1 MKVDEVKLP
10 KVPVKIKSKAKK
22 AVAVGMTAANIATG
36 ADIYDRASRGV
47 GSPIRDV
54 VTATAGLP
62 GKVGYAAMGANWTVK
77 GFDKAKEHIKS
88 RQKQIN
94 EISAELVGKVSN
106 ARFWRKEA
114 PSKTLTRA
122 INKKFIESGKKK
134 EEPKKLVKEGTKMDT
149 KDLINEALD
158 DILENNLVSMK
169 ENLMAA
175 LQEKA
180 MEKIE
185 EKKKE
190 IASNYFAQ

>member
-1 MKVDEVKLP
+1 MSP
-10 KVPVKIKSKAKK
+10 
-22 AVAVGMTAANIATG
+22 TAANAGEDEKKRQATLKDYNPYKPSG
-36 ADIYDRASRGV
+36 RSVADYEKQV
-47 GSPIRDV
+47 GLTKPSV
-54 VTATAGLP
+54 NTSQSQGSTANVDTPKG
-62 GKVGYAAMGANWTVK
+62 GSIGANVGRTTAPKVDAPQPPSRPEYFTRGQAFQAARGEAGGAGAKFSYGGSEYQTNVK
-77 GFDKAKEHIKS
+77 GEPYSNKPKQTSVTDIKE
-88 RQKQIN
+88 
-94 EISAELVGKVSN
+94 
-106 ARFWRKEA
+106 
-114 PSKTLTRA
+114 
-122 INKKFIESGKKK
+122 
-134 EEPKKLVKEGTKMDT
+134 TKMDT